1 MAHTTTGVGIVKTHY
16 FDCAEDLRL
25 SSGFVLPGFRLA
37 YETYGVLSP
46 QRDNAI
52 LLLHA
57 LSGDAHAAGYH
68 SPSDRKP
75 GWWDDMI
82 GPGRAFDTN
91 KYFFICSNVLG
102 GCKGSTGPLSLHPT
116 TGRRWASDFPV
127 VTIAD
132 MVAAQVRLITH
143 LGIQRLYAVAGG
155 SMGGFQA
162 IEWMITHPERVL
174 SAILLATSAISSP
187 QAVAWNAI
195 GRQAILRDPKWLNGY
210 YAPDDAPVDGLSVAR
225 MIGHITYVSDA
236 SLKQKF
242 PQRFASAT
250 TPAYTLADEFTVES
264 YLNYQAQRFIE
275 RFDANSY
282 LYITKAM
289 DYWDVTRE
297 YGALDAAF
305 QKWRKPTLLVSFDSD
320 WLYPTTDALQIVH
333 AIGDTATHVEL
344 HSTAG
349 HDAFLIE
356 SGMQTPLIQ
365 QFLAQVESVIV

>member
-1 MAHTTTGVGIVKTHY
+1 
-16 FDCAEDLRL
+16 
-25 SSGFVLPGFRLA
+25 
-37 YETYGVLSP
+37 
-46 QRDNAI
+46 
-52 LLLHA
+52 
-57 LSGDAHAAGYH
+57 
-68 SPSDRKP
+68 
-75 GWWDDMI
+75 
-82 GPGRAFDTN
+82 
-91 KYFFICSNVLG
+91 
-102 GCKGSTGPLSLHPT
+102 
-116 TGRRWASDFPV
+116 
-127 VTIAD
+127 